1 MSHEIYETR
10 YQATKHKTDRN
21 DVVVKVCAGGDK
33 IGYMVLNCFE
43 YQQWKNNR

>member
-1 MSHEIYETR
+1 MSHEIYPTR

-33 IGYMVLNCFE
+33 TGYMVLSASE
-43 YQQWKNNR
+43 YQLWKNAR